1 MSEET
6 LVTTPVE
13 NNEEEI
19 ETTDISSEE
28 NEVDVVLEAIKKECE
43 KFNIPFNFDE
53 VKKIYEEY
61 SSHGKLG
68 LARDKKEVQKM
79 SDMLPLFR
87 SMLDNYK
94 TIEESAMTAMKPF
107 ELIEQMD
114 KKTDEIVDDSEEYAS
129 TSVHDIVD
137 SWKKKAEDDE
147 TTSIEDVERL
157 IKEMEDESILRK
169 IILNKCIQD
178 YGETH
183 EATDIYDDI
192 KEQLLKDKETIAA
205 GTDPNAKYKIDHLQ
219 KTLDIIEQKK
229 FDQYKMMIPKVTSAK
244 AVRGIVKDY
253 FKDNGKLPNKV
264 GFIKKYVDIF
274 TSFFITET
282 EFRSI
287 YSLDERDIRINEI
300 PLVCGIFVYHVS
312 RVVEAERRHEN
323 YKAILFKLAV
333 LNIIALEINSSV
345 NKSGIGRWV
354 DDETQTDVSQL
365 RSFVY
370 DEYMN
375 LFESY
380 IRVLRSMAK
389 KL

>member
-6 LVTTPVE
+6 LVTTPDSV
-13 NNEEEI
+13 EEI
-19 ETTDISSEE
+19 ETTEIISDESS
-28 NEVDVVLEAIKKECE
+28 VVFDEIKRDCE
-43 KFNIPFNFDE
+43 KFNIPFNLEDA
-53 VKKIYEEY
+53 KKIYEEY

-79 SDMLPLFR
+79 IDMLPLFR

-94 TIEESAMTAMKPF
+94 TIEESARTAMKPF

-114 KKTDEIVDDSEEYAS
+114 KKTDEVVDGSEEYES

-137 SWKKKAEDDE
+137 GWKKKAEEDDE
-147 TTSIEDVERL
+147 TTIEDVERL

-183 EATDIYDDI
+183 ETTDVYDDI

-205 GTDPNAKYKIDHLQ
+205 GTDPNAKYKLDHLQ

-229 FDQYKMMIPKVTSAK
+229 FDQYKMMIPKVSSAK

-287 YSLDERDIRINEI
+287 YSLDERDIKMNEI

-323 YKAILFKLAV
+323 YKAILFKLV
-333 LNIIALEINSSV
+333 ILNIIALELNSSV

-380 IRVLRSMAK
+380 IQVLRSMAK